1 MFFSLFRKREE
12 KKRERGPRLRVDIH
26 SHLIPG
32 IDDGAQSMEES
43 LKLLKEL
50 EILGYEKVITTPH
63 IMSDCYKN
71 NVGIILK
78 GLQKLQ
84 DAAASKGISLQI
96 DAAAEYYLDEHFF
109 EEMQKE
115 KIMSIAGKY
124 VLFES
129 SYVSKPIQMEEMI
142 FAIGQAG
149 YTPLLAHPERYRYI
163 RDPQKEY
170 GRFRELG
177 VLFQV
182 NLNSFGGHYG
192 QHAKAMAHFLSEAG
206 MIDFLGSDTHH
217 LKHVN
222 SLQNIFTLSE
232 YHKIFEKNTIKNDS
246 LIFQR

>member
-32 IDDGAQSMEES
+32 IDDGSQSMEES
-43 LKLLKEL
+43 LTLLREL
-50 EILGYEKVITTPH
+50 ELHGYEKVITTPH

-71 NVGIILK
+71 S
-78 GLQKLQ
+78 
-84 DAAASKGISLQI
+84 AASIISGLEQLQAKAKSEGIALQI
-96 DAAAEYYLDEHFF
+96 EAAAEYYLDDLFF
-109 EEMQKE
+109 DEMKKE
-115 KIMSIAGKY
+115 QIMSIAGKY

-129 SYVSKPIQMEEMI
+129 SYVSKPLQMEEMI

-149 YTPLLAHPERYRYI
+149 YIPLLAHPERYRYI

-217 LKHVN
+217 LKHVK
-222 SLQNIFTLSE
+222 SLQNIFTLPE

-246 LIFQR
+246 LIF